1 MICSNRGG
9 CSFCI
14 KGQTDRRAVAYEL
27 QKGSDNAD
35 C

>member
-1 MICSNRGG
+1 MVCSNRGG

-14 KGQTDRRAVAYEL
+14 KGRIGRRAVACEV
-27 QKGSDNAD
+27 QEGSDNAD